1 MRPGTAKS
9 IKSAYVDLTALK
21 SGRVK
26 FSQKGSKYAAQVHGE
41 LFFWFRQIE
50 GLVDVNNLI

>member
-26 FSQKGSKYAAQVHGE
+26 FSQKGSKYAAQVHGKFTAVFNVVFE
-41 LFFWFRQIE
+41 S
-50 GLVDVNNLI
+50 